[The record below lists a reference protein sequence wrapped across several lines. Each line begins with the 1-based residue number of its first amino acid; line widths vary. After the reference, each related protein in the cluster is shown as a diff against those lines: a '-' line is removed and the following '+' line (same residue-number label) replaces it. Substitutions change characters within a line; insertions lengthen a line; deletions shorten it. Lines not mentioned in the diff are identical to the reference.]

1 MRVKTFLPVTAGL
14 FVAALGAC
22 TVGPNY
28 AGPPEI
34 APGAAHRD
42 SFLRAENGQSATEP
56 QSAWW
61 RGFDDRELDAMVVA
75 ALAANTDI
83 AAAKARLSQA
93 RAMLGEYVA
102 DQGPSGSVGGG
113 YSRSRPSFA
122 QFGIGSFP
130 GIDLKDFDLYQAN
143 FDASWELDLFGG
155 QRRAVEAAL
164 GAAKAASA
172 DVEDVRL
179 SVAAETAEAY
189 LELRNQQ
196 SRLQLL
202 TRSAGI
208 DAQLIQLTESRQV
221 EGTASA
227 LDLER
232 IRAQQE
238 ATLGEIPGVKA
249 AITLQ
254 LGRLATLTARE
265 PGAVDAELNQQAA
278 LPLPPAQVRVGDPS
292 GLLRRRPD
300 IRAAEQRLAS
310 ETAGIGVATADLFPK
325 VTLTGNIGVDANAI
339 GKVATGGAFVYS
351 VGPSIS
357 WAMLD
362 FSRIHARIDQAG
374 AQRDEAIAR
383 YQGTV
388 IGALNDA
395 ESGLARYARQ
405 LETVAARQR
414 ALASAERAA
423 TLAEQRYHEGAASSL
438 ETLDADRQ
446 RLAADEQLLGA
457 KAELSKAYVA
467 LQKSLG
473 LAWAGDQA

>member
-1 MRVKTFLPVTAGL
+1 MKPNPITCILAATMLAGL
-14 FVAALGAC
+14 SAC
-22 TVGPNY
+22 SVGPNY

-34 APGAAHRD
+34 VPGAAHRD
-42 SFLRAENGQSATEP
+42 SFLRAEIGMAATEP
-56 QSAWW
+56 QSTWW
-61 RGFDDRELDAMVVA
+61 RDFKDPTLDAIVDA
-75 ALAANTDI
+75 ALTANTNI
-83 AAAKARLSQA
+83 AVAKARLAQA
-93 RAMLGEYVA
+93 RAQLGEYVA
-102 DQGPSGSVGGG
+102 DQGPTGSASGG
-113 YSRSRPSFA
+113 YSRTRPSFA
-122 QFGIGSFP
+122 QFGVDFP
-130 GIDLKDFDLYQAN
+130 GVDLKDFDLYQAN

-164 GAAKAASA
+164 GEAKAASA
-172 DVEDVRL
+172 DIEDVRL

-189 LELRNQQ
+189 LELRAQQ

-202 TRSAGI
+202 TRSAGL
-208 DAQLIQLTESRQV
+208 DAQLIQLTESRQA

-254 LGRLATLTARE
+254 LGRLATLIARE
-265 PGAVDAELNQQAA
+265 PGAVDAELKQPDV
-278 LPLPPAQVRVGDPS
+278 LPLPPDEVAIGDPA
-292 GLLRRRPD
+292 GLLKRRPD
-300 IRAAEQRLAS
+300 IRAAEQRLAAD
-310 ETAGIGVATADLFPK
+310 TAVIGVATADLFPK
-325 VTLTGNIGVDANAI
+325 VTLTGNIGLAANDI
-339 GKVATGGAFVYS
+339 GKVATGNAFIYS

-357 WAMLD
+357 WALLD
-362 FSRIHARIDQAG
+362 LGRIHARIDQAD
-374 AQRDEAIAR
+374 ARRDEALAR

-395 ESGLARYARQ
+395 ESGLTRYARQ
-405 LETVAARQR
+405 IETVAARQR
-414 ALASAERAA
+414 ALNSAEHAA
-423 TLAEQRYHEGAASSL
+423 ALAEQRYHEGAASSL

-457 KAELSKAYVA
+457 KAQLSKAFVA

-473 LAWAGDQA
+473 LAWAGDRA

>member
-1 MRVKTFLPVTAGL
+1 MTSNPIPRVLAAVL
-14 FVAALGAC
+14 FAALAAC
-22 TVGPNY
+22 TVGPDY
-28 AGPPEI
+28 AGPPAT
-34 APGAAHRD
+34 APDAEHRAR
-42 SFLRAENGQSATEP
+42 FLRAETGMTASEP

-61 RGFDDRELDAMVVA
+61 RGFNDPSLDAIVLA

-83 AAAKARLSQA
+83 AAARARLSQA
-93 RAMLGEYVA
+93 RAQLGEYVA
-102 DQGPSGSVGGG
+102 NQGPIGSAGGG
-113 YSRSRPSFA
+113 YSRTRPSFA
-122 QFGIGSFP
+122 QFGVNFP
-130 GIDLKDFDLYQAN
+130 GVDLKDFDLYQAN
-143 FDASWELDLFGG
+143 FDASWEMDLFGG
-155 QRRAVEAAL
+155 QRRAVEAAM

-172 DVEDVRL
+172 DIEDVRL

-189 LELRNQQ
+189 LQLRAQQ

-202 TRSAGI
+202 TRSAGL
-208 DAQLIQLTESRQV
+208 DAQLIQLTESRQA
-221 EGTASA
+221 EGTAST

-265 PGAVDAELNQQAA
+265 PGAVDAELKQLNA
-278 LPLPPAQVRVGDPS
+278 LPLPPAEVAIGDPA

-300 IRAAEQRLAS
+300 IRAAEQRLAAD
-310 ETAGIGVATADLFPK
+310 TAAIGVAMADLFPK
-325 VTLTGNIGVDANAI
+325 VTLTGNIGLAANDL
-339 GKVATGGAFVYS
+339 GKLPTGNAFIYS

-357 WAMLD
+357 WAVLD
-362 FSRIHARIDQAG
+362 LGRVHARVDQAD
-374 AQRDEAIAR
+374 ARREEALAR
-383 YQGTV
+383 YRGTV

-395 ESGLARYARQ
+395 ESGVTRYARQ
-405 LETVAARQR
+405 IETVAARQR

-446 RLAADEQLLGA
+446 RLAADEQLLAA

-473 LAWAGDQA
+473 LAWAGDRA